1 MKILS
6 KRQIIALHG
15 DLIAETGGQPGLRD
29 EGLLESAVAAP
40 FASFGTEELYPTLR
54 QKAARLGYGLVQ
66 NHAFADGNKRIAA
79 HATLTF
85 LALNGVE
92 LQYTQEELSDIFLKL
107 ASGEAKYEDLIA
119 WIIEHDA

>member
-1 MKILS
+1 MP
-6 KRQIIALHG
+6 RHG
-15 DLIAETGGQPGLRD
+15 NLIPQRGGPPGLRD

-40 FASFGTEELYPTLR
+40 FASFGTEELYQTLR

-66 NHAFADGNKRIAA
+66 NHAFVDGNKRIAA

-92 LQYTQEELSDIFLKL
+92 LEYTQEKLSDIFLKL
-107 ASGEAKYEDLIA
+107 ASGEAKYEDLLA

>member
-29 EGLLESAVAAP
+29 ECLLESAVAAP
-40 FASFGTEELYPTLR
+40 FASFGAEELYPTLR

-66 NHAFADGNKRIAA
+66 NHAFVDGNKRIAA

-92 LQYTQEELSDIFLKL
+92 LQYTQEELSNIFLKL
-107 ASGEAKYEDLIA
+107 ASGEAKYEDLLA

>member
-15 DLIAETGGQPGLRD
+15 NLIAETGGQPGLRD

-40 FASFGTEELYPTLR
+40 FASFGTEELYQTLR

-66 NHAFADGNKRIAA
+66 NHAFVDGNKRIAA

-92 LQYTQEELSDIFLKL
+92 LEYTQEKLSDIFLKL
-107 ASGEAKYEDLIA
+107 ASGEAKYEDLLA

>member
-15 DLIAETGGQPGLRD
+15 DLIAETGGQLGLRD

-66 NHAFADGNKRIAA
+66 NHAFVDGNKRIAA

-92 LQYTQEELSDIFLKL
+92 LQYTQEELSAIFLKL
-107 ASGEAKYEDLIA
+107 ASGEAKYEDLLA